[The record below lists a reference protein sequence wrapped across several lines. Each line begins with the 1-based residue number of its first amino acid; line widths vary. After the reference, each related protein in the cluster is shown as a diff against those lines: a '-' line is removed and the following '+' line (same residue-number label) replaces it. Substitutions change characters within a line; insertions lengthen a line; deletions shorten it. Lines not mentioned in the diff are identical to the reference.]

1 MMMTL
6 RSQSLIFFGI
16 SLSVMGSALA
26 LYIARSASFQRFFG
40 GINPMIVFISVIL
53 VGGASLI
60 YLESTGIFTIYG
72 GGSFYLESTG
82 IFTIYGGGS
91 LKSSLISSAPAVI
104 LAAVIVLVDLVVVLP
119 EDINVLFPESLL
131 FYPAMGYVAE
141 IVFHVLPLSL
151 LLFLLPRVSD
161 CLSIDNIFWPCL
173 IVVSLVEPVF
183 QILTGFSGQHSF
195 LTILYTNGLHVF
207 LINLIQMGVFKRSG
221 FVSMYSFR
229 MVYYLLWH
237 IVWGYVRL
245 RTAVLGKFGSL
256 HLE

>member
-60 YLESTGIFTIYG
+60 
-72 GGSFYLESTG
+72 YLESTG

-245 RTAVLGKFGSL
+245 GLLF
-256 HLE
+256 

>member
-26 LYIARSASFQRFFG
+26 LYMVRSASFQRFFG
-40 GINPMIVFISVIL
+40 GINPMIVFFSVIL
-53 VGGASLI
+53 VGGASL
-60 YLESTGIFTIYG
+60 S
-72 GGSFYLESTG
+72 YLESTG

-173 IVVSLVEPVF
+173 IVVSLVEPIF
-183 QILTGFSGQHSF
+183 QILTGFSVQHSF

-207 LINLIQMGVFKRSG
+207 LINLIQMGVFKSSG

-245 RTAVLGKFGSL
+245 GLLF
-256 HLE
+256 